1 MSWIE
6 TAGKVSY
13 SGHLHQVSPEE
24 LTLVYNL
31 RKIMMNNWVSSSLY
45 RWAWG
50 SPLRQPRADGRKAT
64 NVTPLLL
71 RQRRA

>member
-31 RKIMMNNWVSSSLY
+31 RKIMMNNWVSSSLH

-50 SPLRQPRADGRKAT
+50 SPL
-64 NVTPLLL
+64 
-71 RQRRA
+71 